1 MKAMDLVEK
10 LRGQMRNRPELQMAI
25 LFGSTARG
33 TDRPGSDVDLG
44 ILLDPYSPA
53 LRFEVEAQLGR
64 AARRPVHVILLDEAP
79 PLLRFEMTRD
89 GVLLFE
95 REAGLWSRF
104 KAKAMI
110 DWYDWAPIARRI
122 NAAMIRRLKDRV
134 ALDEADGGNDRAPAL
149 DR

>member
-1 MKAMDLVEK
+1 
-10 LRGQMRNRPELQMAI
+10 MAI

-79 PLLRFEMTRD
+79 SLLRFEMTRD

-122 NAAMIRRLKDRV
+122 NAAVIGRLKDRV
-134 ALDEADGGNDRAPAL
+134 ARGAD
-149 DR
+149 

>member
-1 MKAMDLVEK
+1 MDLVEK
-10 LRGQMRNRPELQMAI
+10 LRGQIRNRPELRMAI

-44 ILLDPYSPA
+44 IVLDPYSPEV
-53 LRFEVEAQLGR
+53 RFDIEAQLGR

-79 PLLRFEMTRD
+79 PLLRFEITRD
-89 GVLLFE
+89 GALLFE
-95 REAGLWSRF
+95 REKGLWTHF

-122 NAAMIRRLKDRV
+122 NAGVIGRLKDRV
-134 ALDEADGGNDRAPAL
+134 ARDEAGGG
-149 DR
+149 